1 MTLVLISFCS
11 FFFTQHVITRI
22 SSRVQLRCTMFYQI
36 YDLPEDELKSFARNV
51 AQQNKY
57 SGLVEKLIKA
67 VLSYSWFIFKRFNS
81 DTMLPSNK
89 IAIAPFQFLYRI
101 DLLPLE
107 QIFFGMIIVT
117 ESGWTAPIWKWYE
130 AYRIAIDPLQ
140 KPNGTIS
147 GTEIGYDF

>member
-1 MTLVLISFCS
+1 MALVLISFCS

-36 YDLPEDELKSFARNV
+36 NDLPEDELKSFARNV
-51 AQQNKY
+51 VQQNKY

-67 VLSYSWFIFKRFNS
+67 VLSYSWLIFKRFNS
-81 DTMLPSNK
+81 DTMLPLYK

-101 DLLPLE
+101 GLLLPLE

-117 ESGWTAPIWKWYE
+117 ESGWTAPILKMIRGVSDS
-130 AYRIAIDPLQ
+130 YRSAP
-140 KPNGTIS
+140 KT
-147 GTEIGYDF
+147 